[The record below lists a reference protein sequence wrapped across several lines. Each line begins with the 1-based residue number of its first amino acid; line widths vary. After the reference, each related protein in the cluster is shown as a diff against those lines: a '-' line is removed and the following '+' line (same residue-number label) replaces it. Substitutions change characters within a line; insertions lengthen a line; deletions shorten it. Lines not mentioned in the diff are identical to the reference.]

1 MIGTIGS
8 LVEEATDRRRWPLA
22 TSLYIAACLGTAM
35 LLGAAFGIIGQLGG
49 RVVCASG
56 RCPGAAGTWVVGMLV
71 VGILAIAYAASD
83 VGLVSLPRPTLMPAV
98 PVTWWRLWRPYGA
111 ALAYGAALGLGLT
124 TRIHFGAFYVL
135 CALAVVQGDPGR
147 GALLMGTYGAA
158 RALVL
163 LPASWGAYRHRG
175 AVAEWLATSPYF
187 DLERTRRGVAVALAA
202 FGAQAVV
209 AAALAAF
216 AHA

>member
-8 LVEEATDRRRWPLA
+8 LVKETSDRRHWPLA
-22 TSLYIAACLGTAM
+22 FGLYAAACMGAAA
-35 LLGAAFGIIGQLGG
+35 LLGAAFGATGRLARGLASATGGGAWLPLAGGWLIG
-49 RVVCASG
+49 
-56 RCPGAAGTWVVGMLV
+56 T
-71 VGILAIAYAASD
+71 LAIAYAFAD
-83 VGLVSLPRPTLMPAV
+83 LGLIRLPRPTLMQAV
-98 PVTWWRLWRPYGA
+98 PVTWWRRWRPYGA

-135 CALAVVQGDPGR
+135 CALTIMQGEPGR
-147 GALLMGTYGAA
+147 GALLFGTYGAA

-163 LPASWGAYRHRG
+163 APASWGAYRHQG
-175 AVAEWLATSPYF
+175 PVAEWLSTSPYF
-187 DLERTRRGVAVALAA
+187 DLGRAQRALAVVLAA

-216 AHA
+216 VRG